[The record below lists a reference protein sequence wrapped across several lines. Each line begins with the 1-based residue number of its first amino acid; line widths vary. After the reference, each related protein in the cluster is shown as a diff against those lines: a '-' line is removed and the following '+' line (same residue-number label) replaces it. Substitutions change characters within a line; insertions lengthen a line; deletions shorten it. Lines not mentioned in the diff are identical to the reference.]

1 MNYLVN
7 HPDFINKN
15 LILQVNLLGIKIIY
29 NNEILKLKWGKVN
42 ISDNNNNNRTLKLKD
57 FILTSPKLFID
68 NEIEKNIIPEFSP
81 LTFLFLFPS
90 LVLFLY
96 GPIGIAFG
104 TLNMFYIRNLFLITN
119 NKFKNF
125 LISSL
130 ICISNFFLTFL
141 FLIILNKII
150 NF

>member
-7 HPDFINKN
+7 HPDFTNKN
-15 LILQVNLLGIKIIY
+15 LILQINLLGIKIIY

-42 ISDNNNNNRTLKLKD
+42 ILDNNNNKRTLKLKD

-96 GPIGIAFG
+96 GSIGIAFG